1 MDATQ
6 IILIVFI
13 ALLVVFYVVTG
24 VVRNKK
30 DRQAM
35 SELVNSLK
43 RGDKVMLSNGVYGKI
58 VDLRMVN
65 NRKVL
70 DIETGH
76 GKNLGYITVDAE
88 AVYMILNDENVE
100 NKDLTN
106 KVETE
111 KPAEPA
117 VEAVEV
123 KTENNESA
131 DENKTEAVK
140 ETRKR
145 KKKE

>member
-13 ALLVVFYVVTG
+13 VLLVVFYIATG
-24 VVRNKK
+24 VIKNKK
-30 DRQAM
+30 DRQAVQ
-35 SELVNSLK
+35 ELVNSLK

-70 DIETGH
+70 DLETGY

-88 AVYMILNDENVE
+88 AVYMLLVDEE
-100 NKDLTN
+100 Q
-106 KVETE
+106 KVVTEDVKTEKTSETTKQDNEVSQETE
-111 KPAEPA
+111 KIQPEEKQEK
-117 VEAVEV
+117 V
-123 KTENNESA
+123 
-131 DENKTEAVK
+131 VK
-140 ETRKR
+140 ERKTR